1 MNQAMSRLLQHHM
14 ILTDIAEE
22 IEFASPYAFS
32 ATLKREVGRSPA
44 QFPASLFGSWRETAI
59 R

>member
-1 MNQAMSRLLQHHM
+1 MSRLLQHHM

-32 ATLKREVGRSPA
+32 TTLKREVGRSPA